1 MTGPA
6 PRARAHGMRRAI
18 VILPSAFTSG
28 NLFFGL
34 WSIVESSRGNYLHA
48 AWFVVVAAILDLL
61 DGRVARLARSGTSFG
76 AEMDSL
82 VDVISFGVAPSLL
95 LFFWQFQGREWA
107 WLLSFAFVLG
117 ATLRLARFNVV
128 QAGRAKTHFIGL
140 SSPVA
145 GITLASLY
153 PFTQT
158 AFFKLRL
165 GFLPLP
171 LLVVLLTIG
180 LTLLMVS
187 QVPYPV
193 VPRVGLRT
201 WRGRG
206 GLLLTLAAL
215 AGALYF
221 PEYFFF
227 PACLALILFGLLRAV
242 FLGLLDRLPERD
254 PLRDDEEE
262 PERPVDYELGP
273 GRMPLRLGGGPAGAA
288 HHRRHP
294 PGPSRSSGAGS

>member
-1 MTGPA
+1 MTL
-6 PRARAHGMRRAI
+6 PRTRPRGMRRAI

-28 NLFFGL
+28 NLFFGV
-34 WSIVESSRGNYLHA
+34 WSIVEASRGEFLTA
-48 AWFVVVAAILDLL
+48 AWFIVVAAVLDLL
-61 DGRVARLARSGTSFG
+61 DGRIARMSRSGTSFG
-76 AEMDSL
+76 AELDSL
-82 VDVISFGVAPSLL
+82 VDVISFGIAPALL
-95 LFFWQFQGREWA
+95 LFFWQFHGREWA
-107 WLLSFAFVLG
+107 WLLSFFYVLA

-140 SSPVA
+140 SSPIS

-158 AFFKLRL
+158 TFFQQRL

-180 LTLLMVS
+180 VSLLMVS

-193 VPRVGLRT
+193 VPRVGLRS
-201 WRGRG
+201 WKGRVA
-206 GLLLTLAAL
+206 LAAHLAAL

-227 PACLALILFGLLRAV
+227 PACVTLILFGLVRAV
-242 FLGLLDRLPERD
+242 FMGLLDRLPERD

-262 PERPVDYELGP
+262 PERVVDYDLGP
-273 GRMPLRLGGGPAGAA
+273 GRAALRLG
-288 HHRRHP
+288 RRRRP
-294 PGPSRSSGAGS
+294 SSGPRAGGDAL